1 MISVVSLYP
10 YELAVLRYSDATL
23 FDQLSDPVRW
33 ILFPFRVSPDNS
45 CQCKL
50 ICFTAIIV
58 I

>member
-33 ILFPFRVSPDNS
+33 ILFPFRVSP
-45 CQCKL
+45 
-50 ICFTAIIV
+50 
-58 I
+58 

>member
-33 ILFPFRVSPDNS
+33 ILFPFRVS
-45 CQCKL
+45 L
-50 ICFTAIIV
+50 
-58 I
+58 